1 MKFFSKYRV
10 RILQFLN
17 HFIFIDNYSISY
29 YFSRFGNN
37 LQQIAVGIL
46 YSQRISGNFYVQKH
60 PLVKNFSIINN
71 QIANYFFVLKKHY
84 RFFYFKEKKDF
95 PKYIDASYIENN
107 IEDTFKS
114 YLRPNIPFLKE
125 LQIPE
130 DTLVIHIRSG
140 DIFYKPILS
149 YFQNPINYYKTLI
162 QNYEKV
168 ILVTSAEKN
177 NPVVRE
183 LLKETKV
190 TIHSTTLQE
199 DFNILFN
206 AINLATSGVGTFPI
220 AAALLSNKLRNFYY
234 TDLYSDE
241 HLNPK
246 MVTNKRV
253 NHFKYKVEE
262 GYKEKYLSEEKID
275 KLILN
280 DCINVD
286 KL

>member
-1 MKFFSKYRV
+1 M
-10 RILQFLN
+10 
-17 HFIFIDNYSISY
+17 
-29 YFSRFGNN
+29 
-37 LQQIAVGIL
+37 
-46 YSQRISGNFYVQKH
+46 
-60 PLVKNFSIINN
+60 
-71 QIANYFFVLKKHY
+71 
-84 RFFYFKEKKDF
+84 
-95 PKYIDASYIENN
+95 
-107 IEDTFKS
+107 
-114 YLRPNIPFLKE
+114 
-125 LQIPE
+125 
-130 DTLVIHIRSG
+130 
-140 DIFYKPILS
+140 
-149 YFQNPINYYKTLI
+149 
-162 QNYEKV
+162 
-168 ILVTSAEKN
+168 TSAEKN

-262 GYKEKYLSEEKID
+262 GYKEKYLSEEK
-275 KLILN
+275 LISSY
-280 DCINVD
+280 
-286 KL
+286 

>member
-1 MKFFSKYRV
+1 M
-10 RILQFLN
+10 
-17 HFIFIDNYSISY
+17 
-29 YFSRFGNN
+29 
-37 LQQIAVGIL
+37 
-46 YSQRISGNFYVQKH
+46 
-60 PLVKNFSIINN
+60 
-71 QIANYFFVLKKHY
+71 
-84 RFFYFKEKKDF
+84 
-95 PKYIDASYIENN
+95 
-107 IEDTFKS
+107 
-114 YLRPNIPFLKE
+114 
-125 LQIPE
+125 QIPE